1 MDKNTI
7 KPEEK
12 TIRNLF
18 NGDESFIF
26 IPKYQR
32 PFSWNKDNAEKFY
45 EDIFKEELI
54 KSKNDYFLGSILL
67 NKIDNETI
75 EVVDGQQRIT
85 TISLFF
91 LALFL
96 LFKDKNPENIEAS
109 EFYKFIKKGS
119 FNQKKNIL
127 ILSRSNNDF
136 YVKLTSLTSIDEI
149 NNIDVSSES
158 KSNKEIL
165 EILKFFIEQINKNKN
180 DDVNLENKRL
190 ENIYSHLCNRVFFI
204 AIITQGYKQA
214 SKLFEVLNN
223 RGTDLTEA
231 DLIRNYLLSRAE
243 KEGFGDGVANWE
255 EFEKNIGL
263 DNLEQFLRYSSLLIS
278 QKDSTYERITEFT
291 DNGSSKTTLDF
302 LKELSYFYLQI
313 LSPGT
318 YSEVEENENLLEDLN
333 ILNATQVRSVLLAAY
348 EKYETKDIIELIK
361 YLVQFTFRYATI
373 CGFNPNKLE
382 NKYSELAFNIYKNAK
397 PLNEVILELK
407 KLNPSEEQFK
417 LSFLNKEF
425 KNNKIPRYIL
435 EKIEDKISSGEK
447 GVRLDFV
454 QLEHIM
460 PKKIDKWEKYD
471 PQYLQNTY
479 DTYINNIGNM
489 VLLSKTINASIKNSL
504 FNDKKNKYE
513 GSEVNMVSEIKAKD
527 KWTKDEIEWNSNR
540 YYEIAKQVWEL

>member
-32 PFSWNKDNAEKFY
+32 PFSWNRDNAEKFY
-45 EDIFKEELI
+45 EDIFKEELVRD
-54 KSKNDYFLGSILL
+54 KSDYFLGSILL

-96 LFKDKNPENIEAS
+96 LFKDKNLENVEAS

-119 FNQKKNIL
+119 FNKKKNIL
-127 ILSRSNNDF
+127 TLSRSNNDF
-136 YVKLTSLTSIDEI
+136 YDKLTSLNSISEI
-149 NNIDVSSES
+149 DDIDLSLES
-158 KSNKEIL
+158 KSNKDIL
-165 EILKFFIEQINKNKN
+165 EILKFFIEVINKNQN
-180 DDVNLENKRL
+180 TDLNLENKRL
-190 ENIYSHLCNRVFFI
+190 EDIYNHVCNRVFFI

-243 KEGFGDGVANWE
+243 KEGFEDGITNWE

-263 DNLEQFLRYSSLLIS
+263 DNLEQFFRYSSLLVS

-291 DNGSSKTTLDF
+291 ENGSSKTTLDF

-313 LSPGT
+313 LFPST
-318 YSEVEENENLLEDLN
+318 YSEVEENEDLLEDLN
-333 ILNATQVRSVLLAAY
+333 LLNATQVRSVLLASY
-348 EKYETKDIIELIK
+348 KKYEIQDILELLK
-361 YLVQFTFRYATI
+361 YIVKFTFRYSTI

-382 NKYSELAFNIYKNAK
+382 NKYSELAFSIYKNSK
-397 PLNEVILELK
+397 PLNEIIIELE

-417 LSFLNKEF
+417 LSFFSKEF

-435 EKIEDKISSGEK
+435 EKIEDEISSGEK
-447 GVRLDFV
+447 GVKLNFV

-460 PKKIDKWEKYD
+460 PKKIDKWEED
-471 PQYLQNTY
+471 PEYEKSTY
-479 DTYINNIGNM
+479 ENYVNNIGNM
-489 VLLSKTINASIKNSL
+489 VLLSKTINTSIKNSL
-504 FNDKKNKYE
+504 FKIKKDKYE
-513 GSEVNMVSEIKAKD
+513 GSEINMVSEIKAKN
-527 KWTKDEIEWNSNR
+527 KWTKEEIAWNLNR
-540 YYEIAKQVWEL
+540 YYEIAKEIWKL